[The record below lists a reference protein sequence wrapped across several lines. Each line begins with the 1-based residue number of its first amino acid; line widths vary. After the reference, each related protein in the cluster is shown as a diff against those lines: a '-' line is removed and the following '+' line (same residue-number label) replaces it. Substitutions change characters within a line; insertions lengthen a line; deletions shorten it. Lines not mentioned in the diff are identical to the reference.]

1 MNTTQ
6 LHHAMCNGVVCGLA
20 IVGLAGIASIHLL
33 DAQSQFEETPYV
45 GWVYVALILGP
56 IAIAGSLA
64 RRRSGLR
71 LDARP
76 ARLAGRGGAGVQCG
90 GWLHAEPQDGLPGAS
105 GDSGNWGEQLGIA
118 SLFVEGTVVADSAF
132 ALHDRVPQA
141 RVRALAGEV
150 AR

>member
-6 LHHAMCNGVVCGLA
+6 LHHAIRNGVVCGLA

-33 DAQSQFEETPYV
+33 DAQSQFEETPYL

-56 IAIAGSLA
+56 IAIAGSLGGGDQA
-64 RRRSGLR
+64 CGWTLAPR
-71 LDARP
+71 AWP
-76 ARLAGRGGAGVQCG
+76 AAGVPAFSAVAG
-90 GWLHAEPQDGLPGAS
+90 YTLSRTTELPGAS

-118 SLFVEGTVVADSAF
+118 SLFVEGTVVAVSAF